1 MTKYTSIR
9 ASLNLLLAACLLF
22 VACADKPPMSRTTS
36 DTPRVLLIGDSI
48 SIGYADTVRTLL
60 DGVAE
65 VHGLPIATKSST
77 RGLAEIDS
85 HLNKME
91 WDLVHFNW
99 GLNDLEQ
106 DAPGEPRVSL
116 ERYEKNL
123 SKLLSRLKNT
133 GAVLIW
139 ASTTPV
145 PQGASAR
152 TPGDAAKYNAV
163 AATVM
168 QNQNVLFN
176 DLYAFALPRLETI
189 QQKAD
194 VHFTKKGYAVLAEEV
209 ARHVKRALP
218 STVH

>member
-1 MTKYTSIR
+1 
-9 ASLNLLLAACLLF
+9 
-22 VACADKPPMSRTTS
+22 MSRTTA

-48 SIGYADTVRTLL
+48 SIGYTPTVRALL
-60 DGVAE
+60 DGVAD

-91 WDLVHFNW
+91 WDLIHFNW

-106 DAPGEPRVSL
+106 DAPGERRVPIDL
-116 ERYEKNL
+116 YEDNL
-123 SKLLSRLKNT
+123 RELLSRLKNT
-133 GAVLIW
+133 GAILIW

-145 PQGASAR
+145 PEGASAR

-163 AATVM
+163 AAKVM
-168 QNQNVLFN
+168 QDQNVLFN

-209 ARHVKRALP
+209 ARHVERALP
-218 STVH
+218 RTTR